1 MAVKSKQE
9 LSSKN
14 KSIIVFLGMLVSII
28 ITFSL
33 LHDAYLTTRNFTMLF
48 RHMSMYALTGLGL
61 TFVIVVGHFDMSF
74 HLVGCLAAMTTS
86 FIIGTDMMMAS
97 PEIGGM
103 HIMVIPAI
111 LLGVLAGIFWG
122 VVNGIAVGR
131 WKLPDMVTTIG
142 VGSVAFGLAY
152 LYSGGTFIYNN
163 FLTSGILLL
172 NEAEWFGLPFP
183 VLLMLIAFV
192 TAYMVLNRSKHG
204 RRFYATGDNKIAAI
218 FSGVKVKSYI
228 IAAFAICCGL
238 TSLAAILTTS
248 AQGVGNVKAS
258 LNFLMMAYASV
269 YIGIAVFKKAS
280 VIGTFCGTLFTT
292 LMLNG
297 FTLMSV
303 PFYLSDLI
311 IAITLIVAII
321 ASGSDFKLFRRKKMK
336 IKASPARSLP

>member
-1 MAVKSKQE
+1 MSAE
-9 LSSKN
+9 A
-14 KSIIVFLGMLVSII
+14 KSIVVFLGMLLGIVLV
-28 ITFSL
+28 FSQ
-33 LHDAYLTTRNFTMLF
+33 LHEAYLTVRNFTMLF
-48 RHMSMYALTGLGL
+48 RHMSMFALTGLGL

-86 FIIGTDMMMAS
+86 YIVGTDLMMDS
-97 PEIGGM
+97 PMIGGM
-103 HIMVIPAI
+103 HLMVVPAI
-111 LLGVLAGIFWG
+111 LAGVAAGVFWG
-122 VVNGIAVGR
+122 LVNGVAVGR

-172 NEAEWFGLPFP
+172 NEAEYFGLPFP
-183 VLLMLIAFV
+183 VLLMIA
-192 TAYMVLNRSKHG
+192 AYALAFLVLHRSKHG
-204 RRFYATGDNKIAAI
+204 RRFYATGDNKTAAV
-218 FSGVKVKSYI
+218 FSGVRVKSYI
-228 IAAFAICCGL
+228 IAAFAVCCGL

-258 LNFLMMAYASV
+258 LNFLMTAYASV
-269 YIGIAVFKKAS
+269 YIGIAVFKKAT
-280 VIGTFCGTLFTT
+280 VTGTFCGTLFTA

-297 FTLMSV
+297 FTLMAV

-321 ASGSDFKLFRRKKMK
+321 ASGAEFKMFRRGKK
-336 IKASPARSLP
+336 PLLPGGAGGAL